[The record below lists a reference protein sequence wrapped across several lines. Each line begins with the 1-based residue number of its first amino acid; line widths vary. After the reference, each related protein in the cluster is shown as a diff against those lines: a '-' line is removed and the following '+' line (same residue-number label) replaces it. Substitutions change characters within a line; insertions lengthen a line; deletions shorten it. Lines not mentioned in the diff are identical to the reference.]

1 MRTSSKSTFPLFAGF
16 SLVLLLL
23 GCQTTGDPSARQQ
36 SRLFATERAD
46 FMIIHAQDDR
56 ETSIHYRVRISPR
69 REIEEPMILRA
80 EFENPGNPGRPVRQQ
95 VEVNPGDLLIGLE
108 SPPVWGLRPGQ
119 VYQVTIEAYDRQ
131 GNRLGVHRQG
141 VYSSIDSRS
150 PQIQRRR

>member
-1 MRTSSKSTFPLFAGF
+1 MRTPSKSTFTLLAGV

-36 SRLFATERAD
+36 SRLFTTERAD

-69 REIEEPMILRA
+69 RPVEEPMILRA

-95 VEVNPGDLLIGLE
+95 VEVNPGDRLIGLD

-119 VYQVTIEAYDRQ
+119 VYQITIEAYDRQ
-131 GNRLGVHRQG
+131 GGRLGVHRQG